1 MTSDS
6 NSLTPTMLVSIA
18 TYNEIENLPRLL
30 PAILQ
35 AVPAA
40 SILVIDDNSPDGT
53 GAWCDEFATSDSRL
67 VCMHRSGKLGLG
79 SAAIAGINYAM
90 EQDFDLLINLDA
102 DLSHPPAAI
111 PDLVRKLD
119 ETGADVAIGSRY
131 MPGGNIE
138 GWPWRRKISSR
149 LINWLAR
156 TGLGLDV
163 SDCSGS
169 FRCYS
174 VAALKRMDV
183 SQLTADGYS
192 FYEEV
197 LLRLSLSGATF
208 CEVPYT
214 FVEREQ
220 GVTKLGYVDAIS
232 AGLHLI
238 RLSTT
243 ARIGRK

>member
-1 MTSDS
+1 MPSDS
-6 NSLTPTMLVSIA
+6 ESPTTLVSIA
-18 TYNEIENLPRLL
+18 TYNERENLPRLV

-35 AVPAA
+35 AVPDAT
-40 SILVIDDNSPDGT
+40 ILVVDDNSPDGT
-53 GAWCDEFATSDSRL
+53 GVWCDEFAKSDSRL
-67 VCMHRSGKLGLG
+67 VCMHRAGKSGLG
-79 SAAIAGINYAM
+79 TAAIAGINYAI
-90 EQDFDLLINLDA
+90 ENEFDLLVNLDA
-102 DLSHPPAAI
+102 DFSHPPAVI
-111 PDLVRKLD
+111 PDLINKLV

-149 LINWLAR
+149 MVNWLAR
-156 TGLGLDV
+156 KGLGLNV

-183 SQLTADGYS
+183 SKLQADGYS

-197 LLRLSLSGATF
+197 LVQLTRSGATF
-208 CEVPYT
+208 CEVPFT

-220 GVTKLGYVDAIS
+220 GVTKLGYTEAIQ
-232 AGLHLI
+232 AGLHLLKMSVTS
-238 RLSTT
+238 R
-243 ARIGRK
+243 ANKN